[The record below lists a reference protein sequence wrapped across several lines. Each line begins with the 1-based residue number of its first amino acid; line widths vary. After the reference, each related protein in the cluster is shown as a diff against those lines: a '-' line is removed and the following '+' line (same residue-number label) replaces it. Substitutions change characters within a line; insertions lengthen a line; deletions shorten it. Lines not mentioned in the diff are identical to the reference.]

1 MSDLRPSPAEYL
13 VVENHGF
20 VCLSG
25 QAADRLLVWP
35 GPLARPTQVGSD
47 PPPRPKPTFLGKPLK
62 GLNLE
67 FGAVAAVHPPPPPQP
82 IQHLDCHHPA
92 VPGSA
97 GRGRQ
102 VGPLRRVCEGMVVL
116 PACEVEHVQSLA
128 EHRGSLLGG
137 AADADGTASRSKLHS
152 DRS

>member
-67 FGAVAAVHPPPPPQP
+67 FGAVAAVHPPPLPSPSNTWTATTPPSREVRGGGVKWGRY
-82 IQHLDCHHPA
+82 A
-92 VPGSA
+92 VCVKA
-97 GRGRQ
+97 W
-102 VGPLRRVCEGMVVL
+102 
-116 PACEVEHVQSLA
+116 
-128 EHRGSLLGG
+128 
-137 AADADGTASRSKLHS
+137 
-152 DRS
+152 